1 MKYLMNAALIALALS
16 AFGPTVRAQQ
26 QPTPAAMAAATEL
39 ISVTGATA
47 LFNPLISGV
56 VEQAKIFFLQQD
68 PSLGKDLNEIA
79 AKLKTELQPRFSEL
93 NGEVAKL
100 YAGRFSEQEL
110 KDLLA
115 FYKSPLGQKLLA
127 QQPQIIDGSM
137 KFAQEWSNKLS
148 DEVIAKMRD
157 ELRKRG
163 HKM

>member
-1 MKYLMNAALIALALS
+1 MKYLMNAALVALVLS
-16 AFGPTVRAQQ
+16 AFGSPARAQQ
-26 QPTPAAMAAATEL
+26 QPTPAAMATATEL

-79 AKLKTELQPRFSEL
+79 AQLKTELQPRFSEL

-100 YAGRFSEQEL
+100 YAARFSEQEL

-127 QQPQIIDGSM
+127 QQPPIVDGSM
-137 KFAQEWSNKLS
+137 KFAQDWSNKLS